1 MSRAE
6 EKKKA
11 NKRSN
16 ALYICNVFDCKKSRD
31 KNQCCDYCV
40 SQATCESRCQND
52 STKCGSLYINH
63 EMFSH
68 MPRELRDLENERK
81 KRSV

>member
-6 EKKKA
+6 EKKKS

-16 ALYICNVFDCKKSRD
+16 ALYICNLFDCKKSRD

-40 SQATCESRCQND
+40 SQATCKTRCQNN
-52 STKCGSLYINH
+52 SETCGKLYINH
-63 EMFSH
+63 EMFSS
-68 MPRELRDLENERK
+68 MPRTLRKLEDQRRK
-81 KRSV
+81 G

>member
-6 EKKKA
+6 EKKKS

-16 ALYICNVFDCKKSRD
+16 ALYICNIFDCKKSRD

-40 SQATCESRCQND
+40 SQATCNVRCQND
-52 STKCGSLYINH
+52 SETCGKLYINH
-63 EMFSH
+63 EMFSS
-68 MPRELRDLENERK
+68 MPRALRRIEDQRRK
-81 KRSV
+81 G